1 MWCAALVRSKARRSS
16 CAERMQQTVATRG
29 GGAALRLSR
38 DPDHRR
44 GSKRRGRHAELAALA
59 RLGQVLCPMS
69 PASNDPLHGIT
80 LEALLTELVSRHGFE
95 ELALRVNIRCFSHEP
110 SIKSSLKFLRRT
122 EWARTAVEQ
131 LYLAD
136 QELLA
141 RKRQRN
147 QERAA
152 RRAYAAARDGSEL
165 SEVDPGAELEPE
177 PEELSGE
184 AVPLES
190 SGPSAP
196 QGLPSKAGRDV

>member
-1 MWCAALVRSKARRSS
+1 MAVS
-16 CAERMQQTVATRG
+16 
-29 GGAALRLSR
+29 
-38 DPDHRR
+38 
-44 GSKRRGRHAELAALA
+44 RRGRAAPAEAALGKRSVAVSAASPRGRDAELAALA

-69 PASNDPLHGIT
+69 PANDPLHGIT

-152 RRAYAAARDGSEL
+152 RRAYAAARGGSEP
-165 SEVDPGAELEPE
+165 SEEADAAAEAEPSEEADAAAEAEPSEQAVAE
-177 PEELSGE
+177 PEELRGASE
-184 AVPLES
+184 PVES
-190 SGPSAP
+190 SDLSESLE
-196 QGLPSKAGRDV
+196 LPSKAERAV

>member
-1 MWCAALVRSKARRSS
+1 
-16 CAERMQQTVATRG
+16 
-29 GGAALRLSR
+29 
-38 DPDHRR
+38 
-44 GSKRRGRHAELAALA
+44 
-59 RLGQVLCPMS
+59 MS

-147 QERAA
+147 QERAG

-165 SEVDPGAELEPE
+165 SQADPAAEAEPGS
-177 PEELSGE
+177 EELSGE
-184 AVPLES
+184 AAPVES
-190 SGPSAP
+190 SGQAEPLE
-196 QGLPSKAGRDV
+196 LPSKAERDV